1 MVNEAVLAPAG
12 ALRSAGGVAA
22 PTSEDGGRAAIGAGG
37 SPQKQKQ
44 HAKRTSRRPTLAILR
59 GRTRAPKGGCAVLCL
74 QGWRTEEGWAADAPC
89 SWLMRA
95 RKSLLWLRQ
104 ARCMARVKHVLSR
117 ETTFWELRCALAATW
132 AWESCIVV
140 TPSLTRSARRPCA
153 RVGSSLQGGHR
164 PFAAHLEGLYYD
176 WKERYDQSASPFYA
190 RVRRV
195 TRSPRAAH
203 GACIVAMHCIFFEC
217 HAYWRGFV

>member
-1 MVNEAVLAPAG
+1 MQRFWRPAG

-44 HAKRTSRRPTLAILR
+44 HAKRTSRRPTFAIMR
-59 GRTRAPKGGCAVLCL
+59 GRTHAPKGGCAVLCL
-74 QGWRTEEGWAADAPC
+74 QGWRTEGWAADAPC

-104 ARCMARVKHVLSR
+104 TRCMARVKHVLSR
-117 ETTFWELRCALAATW
+117 ETTFLGIALCVGCAAG

-140 TPSLTRSARRPCA
+140 TPSHAERSQANARESAQAFKGGTGLSRRTSRGYIKIGKNATTGAQAHFMPVCA
-153 RVGSSLQGGHR
+153 
-164 PFAAHLEGLYYD
+164 E
-176 WKERYDQSASPFYA
+176 
-190 RVRRV
+190 
-195 TRSPRAAH
+195 
-203 GACIVAMHCIFFEC
+203 
-217 HAYWRGFV
+217 